1 MGYFDVFNG
10 VFQQVKTVLA
20 GIGDLKQVVLGEQF
34 KPANLPL
41 AIINPVG
48 STFTQFSLGQTLQNT
63 VEFDIIILIRETEPE
78 NWFSNIV
85 LPMCSVVDAILADR
99 TLNGKVKDCIPASFE
114 PSQIRMVNKLYY
126 GGVIRFKALLYYSP

>member
-1 MGYFDVFNG
+1 
-10 VFQQVKTVLA
+10 
-20 GIGDLKQVVLGEQF
+20 
-34 KPANLPL
+34 
-41 AIINPVG
+41 
-48 STFTQFSLGQTLQNT
+48 
-63 VEFDIIILIRETEPE
+63 
-78 NWFSNIV
+78 V